1 MRSGKIQL
9 ISTFPPRLA
18 GTLFRDVL
26 AVPAESESESDREF
40 GFESLKEDR
49 CDGNGD
55 MGDKGSEEDEEDE
68 EDEEEDEE
76 DDDDEDDEDDDEDDK
91 LE

>member
-9 ISTFPPRLA
+9 ISTFPPRLV

-26 AVPAESESESDREF
+26 AVPAESETESDREL
-40 GFESLKEDR
+40 GFESLKEDE

-55 MGDKGSEEDEEDE
+55 ICDKGSEEEKDDEE
-68 EDEEEDEE
+68 EE
-76 DDDDEDDEDDDEDDK
+76 DDDDDDK
-91 LE
+91 LG